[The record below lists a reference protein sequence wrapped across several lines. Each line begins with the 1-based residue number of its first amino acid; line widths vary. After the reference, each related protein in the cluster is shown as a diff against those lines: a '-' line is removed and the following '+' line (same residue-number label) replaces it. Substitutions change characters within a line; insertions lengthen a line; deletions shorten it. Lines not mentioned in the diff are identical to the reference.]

1 MRTKSAHVGTAWRLG
16 SPDESRSASNKCEG
30 EGAARTNS
38 QGTKRLTERNIIRDS
53 YYADSFVHRDV
64 VMRAGYGVQLD
75 AAPRARNGSEVTASV
90 FILRSAAIITR
101 LN

>member
-1 MRTKSAHVGTAWRLG
+1 LTIKSAHVGTARRLG
-16 SPDESRSASNKCEG
+16 SPDESRSTSNKCEG

-38 QGTKRLTERNIIRDS
+38 QGTKRLTERNTIRDS
-53 YYADSFVHRDV
+53 YADSFVHRDV

-101 LN
+101 LD